1 MKKKI
6 VIIIT
11 LISIF
16 SLKAISCEF
25 AKDRSFGDN
34 KMSIWLGDNS
44 EFSRAFKN
52 GRCAL
57 DKALNNIPNPQKKV
71 IANLIA
77 KSYKLDSKEKIDLD
91 TLNY

>member
-6 VIIIT
+6 AIIIT
-11 LISIF
+11 LVSIL

-34 KMSIWLGDNS
+34 KMSLWLGDNS

-57 DKALNNIPNPQKKV
+57 DNIPNPQKKV

-77 KSYKLDSKEKIDLD
+77 KSYKLDSKEIIDLD